1 MVGAGRIVAY
11 RKRRN
16 GEKLFDHSF
25 EQIDL
30 TNQTLSPSLF
40 VSADV
45 DSNNGIIPFKL
56 IEFDQNSKENSSTT
70 YLSKPYVIILVVASA
85 FFLCILCNM
94 VEKNP
99 KRNKNKENVVEIQ
112 IVDTSKSEI
121 PKR

>member
-16 GEKLFDHSF
+16 REKLFDHSF

-45 DSNNGIIPFKL
+45 DSSNGIIPFKL
-56 IEFDQNSKENSSTT
+56 IEFDQNSKENSPTT

>member
-45 DSNNGIIPFKL
+45 DSSNGIIPFKL
-56 IEFDQNSKENSSTT
+56 IEFDQNSKENSPTT

>member
-45 DSNNGIIPFKL
+45 DSSNGIIPFKL

>member
-30 TNQTLSPSLF
+30 TNQTLSHSLF

-56 IEFDQNSKENSSTT
+56 IEFDQNSKENSPTT